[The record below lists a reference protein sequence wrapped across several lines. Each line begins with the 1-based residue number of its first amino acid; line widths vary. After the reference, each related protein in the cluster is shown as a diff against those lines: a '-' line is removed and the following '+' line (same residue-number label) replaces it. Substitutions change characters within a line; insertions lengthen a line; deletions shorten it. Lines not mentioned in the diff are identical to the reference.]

1 MQKPNTRFGRKVDAL
16 LIFRRNLRSRERM
29 KGTSFRP
36 WAPIAASNLLEL
48 DACWSA
54 GIFLKIQYFFKARS
68 ILGQSSSMSAQGLAA
83 TFLSH
88 CLPSTLVIDVDPI
101 GSRSM
106 IEPSPD

>member
-1 MQKPNTRFGRKVDAL
+1 MDAL
-16 LIFRRNLRSRERM
+16 LIFRRNLQSNERI
-29 KGTSFRP
+29 KGASFHS

-54 GIFLKIQYFFKARS
+54 EIFLKIQYFFKARS
-68 ILGQSSSMSAQGLAA
+68 ILGQSSSMSAQGLAE

-88 CLPSTLVIDVDPI
+88 CLPSTLVIDVDPT